1 MKVSQVIEAKNVTNV
16 YYGWSNELQLT
27 VDGGQIN
34 LKLNAA
40 SLRDIA
46 KVLNEKI
53 AEEDEEARKEQEEQE
68 VEQE

>member
-1 MKVSQVIEAKNVTNV
+1 MKVSQVIEARNVTTV
-16 YYGWSNELQLT
+16 YYGWNNELQLT
-27 VDGGQIN
+27 VDGGQVN
-34 LKLNAA
+34 LKLNSA

-53 AEEDEEARKEQEEQE
+53 AEEDEEARKEKEEQE